1 MGIGLQP
8 YRRQTIPPS
17 RRGYP
22 PAGALPRGV
31 LHDGED
37 AVFEHMV
44 HDCVHRQ
51 HPGYRRIGSTFF
63 TCSRSHP
70 DAFTQ
75 RLEVERVAAPDVAV

>member
-8 YRRQTIPPS
+8 YRRQTMPPS

-44 HDCVHRQ
+44 HDMC
-51 HPGYRRIGSTFF
+51 
-63 TCSRSHP
+63 
-70 DAFTQ
+70 TQ
-75 RLEVERVAAPDVAV
+75 AAPWLPQDRVDLLHLLPFTPGRLHPAPGG